1 MDMAPRN
8 TGIVV
13 GAVAAAGVAA
23 AALAGV
29 SLRLPVAVAENAKPK
44 VVQTA
49 GPSVFAPPPGAPLSF
64 ADIFDR
70 VSPAV
75 VSINVTSKVDR
86 RSIPGFENF
95 PFDIQPRGRGGQ
107 GGQGGRGGGGGGGN
121 GGDDDQDQGGG
132 GGGGRGGGDDNSNTA
147 MASGSGF
154 FITSDGYL
162 VTNNHVVENA
172 TEIKV
177 VLKDERELTAKVIGR
192 DESTDLAVIKV
203 EGKGFPYVNFEN
215 SARPRVGDWVIAVGN
230 PFGLGGTATAGIISA
245 YGRNIGETFVDYIQI
260 DAPINRGN
268 SGGPTFDV
276 YGRVI
281 GVNTAIFSPSGG
293 SVGIGFAIPADV
305 ADNITKQLIS
315 GGHITRGYLGAS
327 IQNLTPE
334 TADSLGIPG
343 KKGAL
348 VAELVNGGPAQKAG
362 VQQGDVVLEIN
373 GHPVKDSTDL
383 TRQVAASHTGDNLN
397 LSIWR
402 GGKQVTVAVKSGVR
416 PSQAELDKQQSQQE
430 SENGPGGGGGGS
442 PAVKPDALGLSVV
455 PLDDAARRKYGLPA
469 DVKGAVIDGV
479 ASGSDAAKKGV
490 RRGDVIVRAGDRAVV
505 SAQDV
510 AAAIDA
516 VKKSGR
522 TSMLVFIYREGRQLG
537 VPLKFAGAPDASD
550 DLSKKGFAP
559 PTK

>member
-1 MDMAPRN
+1 MAPRN
-8 TGIVV
+8 TGIIV

-29 SLRLPVAVAENAKPK
+29 SLRLPVAAAEGAKPK
-44 VVQTA
+44 ATQTA
-49 GPSVFAPPPGAPLSF
+49 GPSAFAPAPGAPQSF
-64 ADIFDR
+64 ADIFDH

-75 VSINVTSKVDR
+75 VSINVTSKIDR
-86 RSIPGFENF
+86 RNIPGFENF

-107 GGQGGRGGGGGGGN
+107 GGQGGRGGGGNG
-121 GGDDDQDQGGG
+121 GGDDDQGQG
-132 GGGGRGGGDDNSNTA
+132 GGGGRGGGDDDNSNTA

-154 FITSDGYL
+154 FISPDGYI

-177 VLKDERELTAKVIGR
+177 VLKDERELTAKVVGR
-192 DESTDLAVIKV
+192 DENTDLAVIKV

-305 ADNITKQLIS
+305 ADNITKQLIA
-315 GGHITRGYLGAS
+315 GGKITRGYLGAS

-348 VAELVNGGPAQKAG
+348 VAELVPNGPAQKGG

-373 GHPVKDSTDL
+373 GHAVKDSTDL
-383 TRQVAASHTGDNLN
+383 TRQVASSHSGDNLN
-397 LSIWR
+397 LTIWR
-402 GGKQVTVAVKSGVR
+402 GGKQITVAVKSGVR
-416 PSQAELDKQQSQQE
+416 PSDEELAKQQNQQE
-430 SENGPGGGGGGS
+430 NDQGQGSGGQSAPG
-442 PAVKPDALGLSVV
+442 VKPDALGLSVV
-455 PLDDAARRKYGLPA
+455 PLDDAARRRYGLAA
-469 DVKGAVIDGV
+469 DLKGAVIDGV
-479 ASGSDAAKKGV
+479 ATGSDAAKKGV
-490 RRGDVIVRAGDRAVV
+490 RRGDVIVRAGDRAVTT
-505 SAQDV
+505 AADV

-516 VKKSGR
+516 VKKTGR
-522 TSMLVFIYREGRQLG
+522 TSMLVFIYRDGRQLG
-537 VPLKFAGAPDASD
+537 VPLKFEGAPDT
-550 DLSKKGFAP
+550 SK
-559 PTK
+559 

>member
-1 MDMAPRN
+1 MAPKN
-8 TGIVV
+8 TGIIV

-44 VVQTA
+44 VVQTS
-49 GPSVFAPPPGAPLSF
+49 GPAIFAPPPGAPLSF

-75 VSINVTSKVDR
+75 VSINVTAKIER
-86 RSIPGFENF
+86 RNIPGFENF

-107 GGQGGRGGGGGGGN
+107 GGQGG
-121 GGDDDQDQGGG
+121 QGGRG
-132 GGGGRGGGDDNSNTA
+132 QGGGGRGGGDDDDQGPGGNGGGDDSNTA

-154 FITSDGYL
+154 FISPDGYL

-172 TEIKV
+172 TDIKV
-177 VLKDERELTAKVIGR
+177 VLKDERELTAKVVGR
-192 DESTDLAVIKV
+192 DENTDLAVIKV

-293 SVGIGFAIPADV
+293 SVGIGFAIPADI
-305 ADNITKQLIS
+305 ADNITKQLMS
-315 GGHITRGYLGAS
+315 GGKITRGYLGAT
-327 IQNLTPE
+327 IQPVTPE
-334 TADSLGIPG
+334 IADSVGIPG

-348 VAELVNGGPAQKAG
+348 VAELVPGGPAEKAG
-362 VQQGDVVLEIN
+362 VQQGDVVLEVN
-373 GHPVKDSTDL
+373 GHMVKDSTDL
-383 TRQVAASHTGDNLN
+383 TRQVASSHTGDT
-397 LSIWR
+397 LSLTILR
-402 GGKQVTVAVKSGVR
+402 SGKQIAVAVKSGVR
-416 PSQAELDKQQSQQE
+416 PSQAELDKQQGNQQNE
-430 SENGPGGGGGGS
+430 QVPGPGGGA
-442 PAVKPDALGLSVV
+442 PAAKPNALGLSVV
-455 PLDDAARRKYGLPA
+455 PLDDAARRRYMLPA
-469 DVKGAVIDGV
+469 DVNGALIDSV
-479 ASGSDAAKKGV
+479 ATGSDAAKKGV
-490 RRGDVIVRAGDRAVV
+490 RRGDVIVRAGDRVV
-505 SAQDV
+505 ANAQDV
-510 AAAIDA
+510 ATAIDT
-516 VKKSGR
+516 VKKAGR
-522 TSMLVFIYREGRQLG
+522 TSMLVFIYRDGRQLG
-537 VPLKFAGAPDASD
+537 VPLKFEGAPAD
-550 DLSKKGFAP
+550 SK
-559 PTK
+559 